1 MLEGSSVNIV
11 VLRYIGSLVGFLRKI
26 VSSVHGH
33 EQDKILAAYSVGR
46 SIVLHSVLEA
56 VEDRNLFP
64 LSLF

>member
-1 MLEGSSVNIV
+1 MSEYSSVNIV
-11 VLRYIGSLVGFLRKI
+11 VLTYIGALVGFIRKI

-33 EQDKILAAYSVGR
+33 GQDKIPAAYSVRR

-64 LSLF
+64 LSLI